1 MRVKTTMRQ
10 MKDAK
15 VAFISLVARGANRIP
30 FRVIKS
36 QGEEQMLDLT
46 QMAHV
51 LKNEVP
57 QKQKST
63 GFAAIL
69 NNGKPAQQPAKPAL
83 QSVAKSHQAPT
94 QVVAKAVPP
103 TPAPVRQS
111 IAEASAPAASIRR
124 GANTPKQPTAAP
136 SHTRGPKKSME
147 QTIAEAMAAFQ
158 AQQRRQTDME
168 AFNEK
173 RSAFSQ
179 IAPTPRTGRA
189 AKAQWS
195 NADAL
200 RNFGGRLAVAVMGSP
215 AFKGEGAQRVPAGS
229 MCAVS
234 GDSLRK
240 G

>member
-1 MRVKTTMRQ
+1 MRIKTAMRQ
-10 MKDAK
+10 MKNAR
-15 VAFISLVARGANRIP
+15 VEFISLVARGANRIP

-36 QGEEQMLDLT
+36 QEDEQMLDLT

-51 LKNEVP
+51 LKNEAP

-69 NNGKPAQQPAKPAL
+69 NNGKSAQPVNRAV
-83 QSVAKSHQAPT
+83 QSIAKSHQAPT
-94 QVVAKAVPP
+94 QVVAKAVAPK
-103 TPAPVRQS
+103 PAPAVQS
-111 IAEASAPAASIRR
+111 IAKASAPAAPIRR
-124 GANTPKQPTAAP
+124 ASNTPKQPTAAP
-136 SHTRGPKKSME
+136 SHARGPEKSME

-158 AQQRRQTDME
+158 AQQRRQTDMA

-234 GDSLRK
+234 GDSLRR